1 MLPFTRLLKS
11 GSRMGEE
18 EAHLISTLNPKSLLN
33 EKTRRSFDIAE
44 GRLSRGKI
52 AAGKVRDTA
61 NYFKGEVDFTALDYT
76 LAKHGIAGSWVGHHA
91 NDVLYALPLHTSTLP
106 VRKKNIRMSKAIGR
120 DLIGPKSQSEIR
132 KGFGEARLTVK
143 RQVSELREEIKDN
156 GGFRATRRNV
166 KESRK
171 SSARD
176 GAPTRTRSGRGGL

>member
-1 MLPFTRLLKS
+1 
-11 GSRMGEE
+11 MGEE

-61 NYFKGEVDFTALDYT
+61 NYFKGITAFTALDYA
-76 LAKHGIAGSWVGHHA
+76 LAKHGVAGSWVAHHA
-91 NDVLYALPLHTSTLP
+91 NDVLGQIPLDVAITP
-106 VRKKNIRMSKAIGR
+106 FRKKTNELGK
-120 DLIGPKSQSEIR
+120 DLFARKGQSETR
-132 KGFGEARLTVK
+132 KGFGEARLTMK